1 MDRRT
6 FHSRLMSWGS
16 LAAAGALLGTPGT
29 ATAGTRPP
37 HREAPS
43 APAGPS
49 RRTVVEY
56 ELPPAE
62 ETHEIVR
69 LPDRPM
75 ALVSQMSN
83 SRLVKL
89 GMDPRTEQV
98 TAVKAFPLG
107 SSDAMLHGLAV
118 SSCHPGR
125 IWATHEGADRLL
137 LVDPRADSVEAAPRV
152 EREIPVP
159 GGGRGPHYVNEYG
172 DVLWVTLKGS
182 DQVLALDHTRPGRH
196 RLFDAKPHPIF
207 AARHPVSGDFY
218 VSQDGAS
225 SLLRI
230 DPRTGRTAQIPVPAE
245 QGSTPVGLISGPGGV
260 WLVLLGTAQAGTGTF
275 GRIDADGR
283 IAWHRLGSPLGRS
296 ASLLHLAF
304 DPPGTAREPGL
315 WLLASSIVSEQAR
328 DLIIRVRFDPSW
340 TRITGEEYAA
350 LPTQSCKAHRL
361 LPLERS
367 VLATELTGARVAQLI
382 HTEE

>member
-1 MDRRT
+1 
-6 FHSRLMSWGS
+6 MSLGS
-16 LAAAGALLGTPGT
+16 LAAAGTLLGVPCT
-29 ATAGTRPP
+29 ATA
-37 HREAPS
+37 APRYEGAGS
-43 APAGPS
+43 PPAGPP

-62 ETHEIVR
+62 ETHEIVKI
-69 LPDRPM
+69 PDRPM
-75 ALVSQMSN
+75 VLVSQMSN

-89 GMDPRTEQV
+89 ALDPRTEQV
-98 TAVKAFPLG
+98 TAAKAFPLG

-118 SSCHPGR
+118 SSHHPGR

-137 LVDPRADSVEAAPRV
+137 LVDPRADSPDAAPRI
-152 EREIPVP
+152 EREIAVP

-172 DVLWVTLKGS
+172 DTLWVTLKGS

-207 AARHPVSGDFY
+207 AAQHPVSGDFY

-230 DPRTGRTAQIPVPAE
+230 DPRTGRTSQFPVPAE
-245 QGSTPVGLISGPGGV
+245 RGSTPVGLISGPGGLWV
-260 WLVLLGTAQAGTGTF
+260 VLLGTAKDGTGTF

-283 IAWHRLGSPLGRS
+283 IVWHRLSSPVGRS
-296 ASLLHLAF
+296 AWLLHLAF
-304 DPPGTAREPGL
+304 DPRGTARGPGL

-340 TRITGEEYAA
+340 TRVTGEEYAA
-350 LPTQSCKAHRL
+350 LPTQLCKAHRL
-361 LPLERS
+361 LPLEHS
-367 VLATELTGARVAQLI
+367 VLATELTSARVAQLI
-382 HTEE
+382 SARE